1 MGYHADRPRCR
12 IDDRDRGGGSKKLL
26 KTGVLKIREGEN
38 CASKYGIDG
47 K

>member
-1 MGYHADRPRCR
+1 MLAGQDAELMTG
-12 IDDRDRGGGSKKLL
+12 IGGRLKKLL
-26 KTGVLKIREGEN
+26 KTGVLKIREGEH